1 MDSLETAAR
10 EAGLQLR
17 IRMALEA
24 AGAWVYT
31 THGEPMGRVGAPD
44 FLVCYRGRFYG
55 LEVKR
60 QGGMPT
66 AIQSAT
72 LRKITQAGGIALVVR
87 SIADALAAIGVE
99 HDSG

>member
-1 MDSLETAAR
+1 MDSLEMAAR

-44 FLVCYRGRFYG
+44 FLVCWRGRFLG

-60 QGGMPT
+60 TGNVPT
-66 AIQSAT
+66 RAQVRQMELI
-72 LRKITQAGGIALVVR
+72 RKAGGESAVVH
-87 SIADALAAIGVE
+87 SIAEALAALGEV
-99 HDSG
+99 

>member
-1 MDSLETAAR
+1 MDSLEMAAR

-17 IRMALEA
+17 IRMALEE

-44 FLVCYRGRFYG
+44 FLVCWRGRFLG

-60 QGGMPT
+60 AGNVPT
-66 AIQSAT
+66 RAQ
-72 LRKITQAGGIALVVR
+72 LRQMELIRKAGGVSAVVH
-87 SIADALAAIGVE
+87 SIAEALAVLGE
-99 HDSG
+99 P